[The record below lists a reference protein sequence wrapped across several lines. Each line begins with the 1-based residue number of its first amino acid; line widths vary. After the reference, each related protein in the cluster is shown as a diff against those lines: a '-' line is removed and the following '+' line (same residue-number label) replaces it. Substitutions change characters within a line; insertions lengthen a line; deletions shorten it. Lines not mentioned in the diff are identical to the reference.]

1 MANFNK
7 RQRVSTSIDAGLGL
21 VYRLNTLWRSAD
33 VAAVKGDLDEYN
45 DILNRI
51 FVNLLYK
58 TPMEVEYADKERT
71 IVKTVDWSQED
82 SMIFNK
88 FKEMLKGVKKKERDS
103 IALKHK
109 LEYNAAREEHYE
121 ILLRKDSW
129 LRKFMMDRGLY
140 LKEVEFDPTNA
151 MWGG

>member
-1 MANFNK
+1 MAYFNK
-7 RQRVSTSIDAGLGL
+7 RQKVSTSIDAGLGL

-33 VAAVKGDLDEYN
+33 VSAVKGELDEYN

-51 FVNLLYK
+51 FVNLLYRA
-58 TPMEVEYADKERT
+58 PMEIEYEDKERT
-71 IVKTVDWSQED
+71 IIKTVDWSSED
-82 SMIFNK
+82 SLIFLK
-88 FKEMLKGVKKKERDS
+88 FKEMLRAVKKQES
-103 IALKHK
+103 EALKTK
-109 LEYNAAREEHYE
+109 NRNAYNAAREEHYE

>member
-1 MANFNK
+1 MAYFNK
-7 RQRVSTSIDAGLGL
+7 RQKVSTSIDAGLGL

-33 VAAVKGDLDEYN
+33 VSAVKGELDEYN

-51 FVNLLYK
+51 FVNLLYRA
-58 TPMEVEYADKERT
+58 PMEIEYEDKERT
-71 IVKTVDWSQED
+71 IIKTVDWSSED
-82 SMIFNK
+82 SLIFLK
-88 FKEMLKGVKKKERDS
+88 FKEMLRAVKKQES
-103 IALKHK
+103 EALRTKNRNA
-109 LEYNAAREEHYE
+109 YNAAREEHYE